1 MQIRHHADQFR
12 TARITL
18 GLSIPDC
25 AKLLRISVRTV
36 SNWEAARARIPYTAY
51 KLMRVLRGG
60 KLLGPDWTGFQVRGN
75 VLATPEGRELRSS
88 DLVWWS
94 LLILQAQEF
103 RNIMAE
109 RRGVLP
115 THVATAMVSHCRA
128 PAWVFKPSA
137 STHCRQSVDTSGD
150 FSPVRPVD
158 TQATC
163 TTAPAQFQHRPRRSP
178 VGPSSNT
185 GQKSQDQALRRTA

>member
-1 MQIRHHADQFR
+1 M
-12 TARITL
+12 
-18 GLSIPDC
+18 
-25 AKLLRISVRTV
+25 
-36 SNWEAARARIPYTAY
+36 
-51 KLMRVLRGG
+51 
-60 KLLGPDWTGFQVRGN
+60 RGN

-103 RNIMAE
+103 RNIMAK

-137 STHCRQSVDTSGD
+137 STHCRQSVDTSGY
-150 FSPVRPVD
+150 F
-158 TQATC
+158 
-163 TTAPAQFQHRPRRSP
+163 SP
-178 VGPSSNT
+178 VGPVKNALHLGPGSNT
-185 GQKSQDQALRRTA
+185 GQKSHDQILRVGA

>member
-1 MQIRHHADQFR
+1 MQIQHHADRFR
-12 TARITL
+12 TARFTL
-18 GLSIPDC
+18 GLTIRDC
-25 AKLLRISVRTV
+25 AALLRVSVRTV
-36 SNWEAARARIPYTAY
+36 ANWEAARSRIPYSAY

-60 KLLGPDWTGFQVRGN
+60 KLLGPDWTGFQVRAD

-94 LLILQAQEF
+94 LLVLQAQEF
-103 RNIMAE
+103 RNIMAQ

-115 THVATAMVSHCRA
+115 THVATAMVEHCRA
-128 PAWVFKPSA
+128 PSWASRSTS

-150 FSPVRPVD
+150 FSPLSPVD
-158 TQATC
+158 T
-163 TTAPAQFQHRPRRSP
+163 APIALAARRAIAAAAGRPA